1 VRRPGVD
8 EAITSRI
15 AEVSRGEPRHFDA
28 AYHDKQRLGLAAAF
42 DFVLACMACD
52 DATSRPIPL
61 DIIGHARQAARVGV
75 DRHTIFRVYSS
86 ASQLLADAFLLAA
99 DECSLPPSSGA
110 LRWAQ
115 WTQSTVLDRI
125 HVAVNSEYLREV
137 FRLQRSPQRRQV
149 DLVRALLSGERNDDA
164 GDLSYPLGGWHLAA
178 IAVGELAAR
187 HTRDL
192 ALASGCRRLFI
203 ACEPN
208 TIWIWFGVSH
218 REGFASIERA
228 LTSADWPPGTT
239 LALGGPAKGI
249 DGFRQAHSQAQDA
262 YLVCLR
268 SRQSVTRYSD
278 VAILVP
284 WLRDVSA
291 GRWLVETFLG
301 PLEGFSC
308 PSVTLRQT
316 LRAFFRA
323 SRNLTKAA
331 GSLNVSRTTMRTR
344 MGMIEQGLGD
354 LLHGQNAEVELAL
367 RLDELLTN
375 DRRPSVDIRPDR
387 SAMVA
392 AS

>member
-1 VRRPGVD
+1 MRRPGVD
-8 EAITSRI
+8 EAITSRT

-28 AYHDKQRLGLAAAF
+28 AYHDMQRLGLAAAF
-42 DFVLACMACD
+42 DFVLASVVHD

-75 DRHTIFRVYSS
+75 DRHTIFRVYSW

-125 HVAVNSEYLREV
+125 HVAVNSEYLREA
-137 FRLQRSPQRRQV
+137 FRLQRSPQRHQV
-149 DLVRALLSGERNDDA
+149 DLVRALLGGERNDA
-164 GDLSYPLGGWHLAA
+164 GDLGYPLGDWHLAA
-178 IAVGELAAR
+178 IAVGESAAR

-192 ALASGCRRLFI
+192 AVTSGCRRLFV

-208 TIWIWFGVSH
+208 TIWVWFGASR
-218 REGFASIERA
+218 RERFASIDLA
-228 LTSADWPPGTT
+228 LTSADWPPDTM

-268 SRQSVTRYSD
+268 SPDAVTRYID
-278 VAILVP
+278 VAMLVP
-284 WLRDVSA
+284 WLRDVTA
-291 GRWLVETFLG
+291 GRWLLETFLG
-301 PLEGFSC
+301 PLEEFSC
-308 PSVTLRQT
+308 PSATLRQT

-331 GSLNVSRTTMRTR
+331 DSLNVSRTTMRTR

-354 LLHGQNAEVELAL
+354 LLRGQNAEVELAL

-375 DRRPSVDIRPDR
+375 DWRPAVDIRPDR
-387 SAMVA
+387 STMVA
-392 AS
+392 AP